1 MRSLNKLLWLQRLI
15 NSVRIAF
22 YNRFW
27 GMDLHPT
34 VKVSLTAK
42 LDRTNPKGVH
52 IGAFSYVTFGAT
64 VLTHDR
70 TRAMH
75 VDTFIEEN
83 CFIGARA
90 IIMPGVRVGHN
101 SIVGAGA
108 VVTKD
113 VPPCSIV
120 AGNPARI
127 TRSDIEVGRYGRFL
141 DAGQPRQTKPQA
153 ERNAAAKG

>member
-1 MRSLNKLLWLQRLI
+1 M
-15 NSVRIAF
+15 
-22 YNRFW
+22 
-27 GMDLHPT
+27 
-34 VKVSLTAK
+34 
-42 LDRTNPKGVH
+42 H

-90 IIMPGVRVGHN
+90 IIMPGIRVGHN

-120 AGNPARI
+120 AGNPAKI
-127 TRSDIEVGRYGRFL
+127 MRSDIEVGRYGRFL
-141 DAGQPRQTKPQA
+141 DAGQPRPTKPQVDL
-153 ERNAAAKG
+153 NDAAKG